1 MPTAEEIPR
10 IQALKEH
17 AGWAV
22 AIGIILIILGILAL
36 GSPLM
41 TGVAVAI
48 MVGSFLLVGG
58 IVQFVYAFKA
68 KSWGAGLLGI
78 FGGVLSV
85 VCGILM
91 IAHPL
96 LGLGFLTLLLAAFF
110 VVGGISKIIL
120 SFQVRRAQGW
130 GWILFSGI
138 VGLVLGM
145 MIWSQWPLSGAW
157 AIGTLVGI
165 DILFT
170 GWSTMAIGLAA
181 RRL

>member
-1 MPTAEEIPR
+1 MPTAEEHPR

-17 AGWAV
+17 SGWAI
-22 AIGIILIILGILAL
+22 AIGIILIILAIFAL

-48 MVGSFLLVGG
+48 MVGSFLVIGG
-58 IVQFVYAFKA
+58 IVQFVFAFKA
-68 KSWGAGLLGI
+68 KSWGAGLLGF
-78 FGGVLSV
+78 FGGAISF

-96 LGLGFLTLLLAAFF
+96 LGLDFLTLLLAAFF
-110 VVGGISKIIL
+110 VVGGISKIIF
-120 SFQVRRAQGW
+120 SFQTRPALGW
-130 GWILFSGI
+130 GWILFSGV
-138 VGLVLGM
+138 VGLVLGV

-157 AIGTLVGI
+157 AVGTLVGI

-170 GWSTMAIGLAA
+170 GWSTLAIGLAA

>member
-10 IQALKEH
+10 IQALKEN
-17 AGWAV
+17 AGWSV
-22 AIGIILIILGILAL
+22 AIGIILIILGIFAL
-36 GSPLM
+36 GSPLV

-58 IVQFVYAFKA
+58 IVQFVFAFRA
-68 KSWGAGLLGI
+68 KSWGAGLLGF
-78 FGGVLSV
+78 FGGALSF
-85 VCGILM
+85 VCGILV

-96 LGLGFLTLLLAAFF
+96 LGLGFLALLLAAFF
-110 VVGGISKIIL
+110 VVGGISKIIF
-120 SFQVRRAQGW
+120 SFQVRLAQGW

-145 MIWSQWPLSGAW
+145 MIWSQSPLSGAW
-157 AIGTLVGI
+157 AVGILVGI

-170 GWSTMAIGLAA
+170 GWSTLAIGLAA